1 MTGPSSSHT
10 AGAVRL
16 GLTARTLL
24 GSEPVWAHILLHGSF
39 AKTYRGHGTDRALVA
54 GIMGMNTADPRI
66 RDALEVA
73 RERELEVILEPGEIE
88 GAHVN
93 TALITLRDAAGKQ
106 VSLQGSSIGGGNILV
121 TKINGMSVHYTGERQ
136 TLLVL
141 HRDRPGVIAAVAEV
155 TADIGA
161 NIANFRLDRQSK
173 GGEAVM
179 CIELDGIFSDDL
191 NQRVSQLPGVLYS
204 ILLRPV

>member
-10 AGAVRL
+10 AGAVRI

-54 GIMGMNTADPRI
+54 GIMGVNTADPRI

-93 TALITLRDAAGKQ
+93 TALITLRDAAGKEI
-106 VSLQGSSIGGGNILV
+106 SLQGSSVGGGNIVV

>member
-10 AGAVRL
+10 AGAVRI

-93 TALITLRDAAGKQ
+93 TALITLRDAAGKEI
-106 VSLQGSSIGGGNILV
+106 SLQGSSVGGGNIVV